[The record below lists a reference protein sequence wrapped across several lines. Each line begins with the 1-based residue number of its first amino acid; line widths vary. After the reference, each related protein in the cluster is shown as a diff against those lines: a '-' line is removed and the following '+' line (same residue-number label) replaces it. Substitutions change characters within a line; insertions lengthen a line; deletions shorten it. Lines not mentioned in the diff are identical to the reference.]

1 MSVDLHSDP
10 AYREEIFR
18 RYLRRGLTEPLA
30 GELESHYLACTDCFE
45 EISATRL
52 LVEALHLP
60 PVAASHVAD
69 VTVLR
74 FSGPTELL
82 CTSFELQAL
91 QDAVRTQDESR
102 VLIDLSTV
110 SRIDSTGIGVL
121 MNCYCH
127 ALGKSGALKLLQ
139 PTAPVRAVLKI
150 TNLDTILESFD
161 DETAALRSFGESAPD
176 VLKHKT

>member
-1 MSVDLHSDP
+1 VSVDFHGDP

-18 RYLRRGLTEPLA
+18 RYLRRALAEPLA
-30 GELESHYLACTDCFE
+30 GELESHYLVCEECFE
-45 EISATRL
+45 EITATRL
-52 LVEALHLP
+52 LLEALDLP
-60 PVAASHVAD
+60 PLATSHVGG

-74 FSGPTELL
+74 FSRPTELL
-82 CTSFELQAL
+82 STSLELQAL
-91 QDAVRTQDESR
+91 QDAVRIQNESR

-139 PTAPVRAVLKI
+139 PTAPVRQVLKI
-150 TNLDTILESFD
+150 TNLDTVLESFE
-161 DETAALRSFGESAPD
+161 DETAALRSFGERALNS
-176 VLKHKT
+176 